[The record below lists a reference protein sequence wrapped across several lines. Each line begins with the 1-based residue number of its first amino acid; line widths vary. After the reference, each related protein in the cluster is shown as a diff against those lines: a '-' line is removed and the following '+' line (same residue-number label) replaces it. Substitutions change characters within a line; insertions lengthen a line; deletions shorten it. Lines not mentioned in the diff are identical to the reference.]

1 MASINV
7 RVDDELKKQSEMI
20 FEELGMNTSTAINIF
35 LKQVIRSNG
44 IPFTVQADPF
54 YSVENQA
61 HLLQQ
66 KKEWKKAKGKFMMSL
81 SGRMKKI
88 WMMRLGKII
97 YIGKPRIEKPL
108 SESIF

>member
-20 FEELGMNTSTAINIF
+20 FEELGMNTNTAINIF

-54 YSVENQA
+54 YQQRIR
-61 HLLQQ
+61 LICWQQ

-81 SGRMKKI
+81 R
-88 WMMRLGKII
+88 WTN
-97 YIGKPRIEKPL
+97 E
-108 SESIF
+108 

>member
-20 FEELGMNTSTAINIF
+20 FEELGINTSTAINIF

-54 YSVENQA
+54 YSVENQT
-61 HLLQQ
+61 HLLAA
-66 KKEWKKAKGKFMMSL
+66 KERMEKGE
-81 SGRMKKI
+81 
-88 WMMRLGKII
+88 GKIHDV
-97 YIGKPRIEKPL
+97 IEVD
-108 SESIF
+108 E

>member
-54 YSVENQA
+54 YSIENQA
-61 HLLQQ
+61 HLLAA
-66 KKEWKKAKGKFMMSL
+66 KERMEKGE
-81 SGRMKKI
+81 RKI
-88 WMMRLGKII
+88 HDII
-97 YIGKPRIEKPL
+97 EVD
-108 SESIF
+108 E

>member
-44 IPFTVQADPF
+44 IPFMVQADPF
-54 YSVENQA
+54 YSDENKA
-61 HLLQQ
+61 RLQ
-66 KKEWKKAKGKFMMSL
+66 KSIE
-81 SGRMKKI
+81 RMESMEGIDCKI
-88 WMMRLGKII
+88 
-97 YIGKPRIEKPL
+97 P
-108 SESIF
+108 SEE